1 MRKIEDQNQEFKQVW
16 NDNCLKTICAFA
28 NTAGGKLYIG
38 IDDEGNATGVKDAA
52 RYLDDIPNK
61 TKDILGITPAVKI
74 KKKAGKEIIE
84 ISVEPSSAPISYHG
98 RFFTRSGSSSIEI
111 KGHEL
116 VEMLMRKSGR
126 SWDGFIEEDA
136 TLKDIDTAAVNKF
149 RKLATK
155 KIPVIAKEKNVTA
168 ILQKLN
174 LLKRGKLRRAAL
186 LLFGKN
192 PKKFYIT
199 AYIKIGKF
207 ISSTDLISTDDIE
220 GNIFDQVDR
229 AIEMLRVK
237 YLLSNITYEGI
248 YRKDN
253 MEYPEEALREAIINA
268 VIHRNYMGAHTQLRI
283 DPDSLNLWNEGT
295 LPPDIKIDDLKKWHL
310 SRPRNEFLAD
320 AFFKAGMIEAWG
332 RGTIKIV
339 DECKKAGLPEPEF
352 RQEFGGLSVRFRK
365 ADKAHERAQVEDQV
379 GTKSKQ
385 HRVQIGRQLESQP
398 ESRPESRPESL
409 DIRIIRRL
417 VPTPLSKAELSA
429 LLGQKE
435 ISGQL
440 NKIIRELLQ
449 KKVIEYTIPDKPNSR
464 MQKYLLTDKGRKIL
478 VTIQGDKK

>member
-1 MRKIEDQNQEFKQVW
+1 
-16 NDNCLKTICAFA
+16 
-28 NTAGGKLYIG
+28 
-38 IDDEGNATGVKDAA
+38 
-52 RYLDDIPNK
+52 
-61 TKDILGITPAVKI
+61 
-74 KKKAGKEIIE
+74 
-84 ISVEPSSAPISYHG
+84 
-98 RFFTRSGSSSIEI
+98 
-111 KGHEL
+111 
-116 VEMLMRKSGR
+116 
-126 SWDGFIEEDA
+126 
-136 TLKDIDTAAVNKF
+136 
-149 RKLATK
+149 
-155 KIPVIAKEKNVTA
+155 
-168 ILQKLN
+168 
-174 LLKRGKLRRAAL
+174 
-186 LLFGKN
+186 
-192 PKKFYIT
+192 
-199 AYIKIGKF
+199 
-207 ISSTDLISTDDIE
+207 
-220 GNIFDQVDR
+220 
-229 AIEMLRVK
+229 
-237 YLLSNITYEGI
+237 
-248 YRKDN
+248 
-253 MEYPEEALREAIINA
+253 
-268 VIHRNYMGAHTQLRI
+268 
-283 DPDSLNLWNEGT
+283 
-295 LPPDIKIDDLKKWHL
+295 
-310 SRPRNEFLAD
+310 
-320 AFFKAGMIEAWG
+320 MIEAWG